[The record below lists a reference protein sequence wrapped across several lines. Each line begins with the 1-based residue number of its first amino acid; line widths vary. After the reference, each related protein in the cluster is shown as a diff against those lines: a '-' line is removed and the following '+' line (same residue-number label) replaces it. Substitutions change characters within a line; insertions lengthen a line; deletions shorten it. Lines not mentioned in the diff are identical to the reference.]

1 MDNLYSVD
9 ELTRKAK
16 CYLVDLDLS
25 QASEKAYAAMKLTL
39 REYVKNIEE
48 IYSVKI
54 IPNEYAWDSTKYK
67 KLILLVQDIAN
78 SAIYNEIQLG
88 WKSAITCHIQG
99 WNINILSEDDVKL
112 NHSYIFKAIS
122 LIQNLPT
129 DTKACDLLSKRLFT
143 FNASNKA
150 RAIAQAYEQYK
161 NQTSPNDKKEK
172 ACRIFHEAQVNF
184 SLNKIEKYEVSKA
197 LEELGL
203 DFKEIMSAVSSD
215 FFDKNILRH
224 K

>member
-88 WKSAITCHIQG
+88 WKSAIT
-99 WNINILSEDDVKL
+99 
-112 NHSYIFKAIS
+112 
-122 LIQNLPT
+122 
-129 DTKACDLLSKRLFT
+129 
-143 FNASNKA
+143 
-150 RAIAQAYEQYK
+150 
-161 NQTSPNDKKEK
+161 
-172 ACRIFHEAQVNF
+172 
-184 SLNKIEKYEVSKA
+184 
-197 LEELGL
+197 
-203 DFKEIMSAVSSD
+203 
-215 FFDKNILRH
+215 
-224 K
+224 